1 MHVENEEV
9 IEKTRWFKSG
19 RVDFASTSK
28 IDAEAGILYGVIMCQ
43 VGEAKGHGL
52 HLEQEFIEAGIAYA
66 QKHHAKLG
74 MKARFGHPGM
84 SNETLGTE
92 MGRFKN
98 FRVDGDKMVADL
110 HLFESANLSPTNPGM
125 RDWMLS
131 MAQED
136 PQAIMCSIV
145 FSIAQFY
152 QRSKKGEKYT
162 IKRVSDGWESWWE
175 SEDKQHQYDPK
186 GKIYVSLKELMFC
199 DIVDEGAATD
209 RLFSAQ
215 FNSDKFSVIATEFL
229 NEYPQI
235 DSFIQENPEKL
246 ISFLAQRFNI
256 NMKQEK
262 AGLIDQII
270 AVFKP
275 KVSNSIQFYMS
286 KTQLGNLSVL
296 ADKMRESTAT
306 QEDFAAA
313 TRELQEQGV
322 RVIVMGEAQHGVLLS
337 SVSKAEAAGLAV
349 LQVVS
354 PEAKPEELAS
364 TDLSAVVK
372 AALAAKDAEI
382 AELKKQ
388 LAAAEDPEL
397 PKKADPE
404 KELGEGDPAPEHP
417 ATRQLR
423 EMRAKLGMS

>member
-1 MHVENEEV
+1 MLENEDV
-9 IEKTRWFKSG
+9 IEQPRWFKSG
-19 RVDFASTSK
+19 RVDFASTNR

-52 HLEQEFIEAGIAYA
+52 HLEQEFIESGIAYA
-66 QKHHAKLG
+66 EKHHAKLG

-92 MGRFKN
+92 MGRFKS

-131 MAQED
+131 MAKED

-145 FSIAQFY
+145 FTIGQFY

-162 IKRVSDGWESWWE
+162 IKRVSDGWDSYWE
-175 SEDKQHQYDPK
+175 SEDKEHKYDPK

-209 RLFSAQ
+209 KLFSAQ

-235 DSFIQENPEKL
+235 DSFIQQNPEKL

-256 NMKQEK
+256 NMKQDK
-262 AGLIDQII
+262 PGLIEQLMTL
-270 AVFKP
+270 FKP
-275 KVSNSIQFYMS
+275 KGANSIQFYMS

-306 QEDFAAA
+306 QEDFSAA

-322 RVIVMGEAQHGVLLS
+322 DVIVMGTAQHAGLLLHS
-337 SVSKAEAAGLAV
+337 NKATTAQLAV
-349 LQVVS
+349 LQVVQ
-354 PEAKPEELAS
+354 PEATPEQLAT
-364 TDLSAVVK
+364 TDVAAAVK
-372 AALAAKDAEI
+372 AALAAKDAQI
-382 AELKKQ
+382 AKLQKQ
-388 LAAAEDPEL
+388 LEEADAPEL
-397 PKKADPE
+397 LAND
-404 KELGEGDPAPEHP
+404 DPARELNVGEPAAEHP
-417 ATRQLR
+417 ATKQLR
-423 EMRAKLGMS
+423 EMKKKFGLS